1 MKRSVRILP
10 LALLCLTGCVQVPP
24 LPATPSTTMSSWSPM
39 GGFTMSS
46 GVNCAGHATLDSG
59 GASTISDACFS
70 SVTDVV
76 LCTDTTYASA
86 VRCLPGAGT
95 LSVSGAAGDTIAYA
109 RVR

>member
-10 LALLCLTGCVQVPP
+10 LALLCLTACVQVPP
-24 LPATPSTTMSSWSPM
+24 LPATPPTTMSSWGPM

-46 GVNCAGHATLDSG
+46 GANCAGHATLDSG
-59 GASTISDACFS
+59 GMSTIQDTCFGS
-70 SVTDVV
+70 GNDIV
-76 LCTDTTYASA
+76 LCTDTTSAKA